1 MGFRIINGIS
11 YPVGNFP
18 IQTETRTNTQGDS
31 KVSVNLPVRSFQQLL
46 QEQVAKNDGFTISNH
61 AAERLENIQFDRT
74 DMNKINDAINRARD
88 KGSKNSL
95 IVYKDVAMVT
105 SIENRT
111 VITAVEGSRAKDNV
125 FTNIDSVIL
134 L

>member
-1 MGFRIINGIS
+1 MGYRIINGIS

-18 IQTETRTNTQGDS
+18 INNEGIGKIPKKPDNTVSKSFNEILTE
-31 KVSVNLPVRSFQQLL
+31 KVNKS
-46 QEQVAKNDGFTISNH
+46 EGFTISNH
-61 AAERLENIQFDRT
+61 AAERMENVKFDSR
-74 DMNKINDAINRARD
+74 DMDKINEAINKARD

>member
-1 MGFRIINGIS
+1 MGYRIINGVS

-18 IQTETRTNTQGDS
+18 INNEGTGKIQKTSDNKLS
-31 KVSVNLPVRSFQQLL
+31 KSFDEILSEKVNKS
-46 QEQVAKNDGFTISNH
+46 EGFKISNH
-61 AAERLENIQFDRT
+61 AAERMENVKFDPK
-74 DMNKINDAINRARD
+74 DMDKINEAINKARD

-111 VITAVEGSRAKDNV
+111 VITAVEGSRAKDNI

>member
-1 MGFRIINGIS
+1 MGYRIINGVS

-18 IQTETRTNTQGDS
+18 INNEGINKTQKKPENNVSKSFDEILTE
-31 KVSVNLPVRSFQQLL
+31 KVNKS
-46 QEQVAKNDGFTISNH
+46 EGFTISNH
-61 AAERLENIQFDRT
+61 AAERMENVKFDSR
-74 DMNKINDAINRARD
+74 DMDKINDAINKASD